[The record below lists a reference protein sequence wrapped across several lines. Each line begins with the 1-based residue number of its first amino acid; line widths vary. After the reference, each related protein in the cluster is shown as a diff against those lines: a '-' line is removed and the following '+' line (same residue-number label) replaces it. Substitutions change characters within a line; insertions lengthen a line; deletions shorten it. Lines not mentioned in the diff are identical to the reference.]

1 MKNNS
6 QKAGSHFFDGFPV
19 FVPNDCYDGDGFY
32 ISFNKYDSHIYGD
45 VTTALVVGQGE
56 KFYILNG
63 DHRENYFPLISLG
76 FDACFE
82 YFKSNSD
89 KINKYSD
96 KEIK

>member
-1 MKNNS
+1 MKNKTQS
-6 QKAGSHFFDGFPV
+6 AGTEWFDGVPV

-45 VTTALVVGQGE
+45 ITTALVVGQGE

-63 DHRENYFPLISLG
+63 DHREIYFHLISQG

-82 YFKSNSD
+82 YFKSQPD

-96 KEIK
+96 KENK